1 MRWQNV
7 ETPTFAGSAGSAGE
21 PAVVETMQL
30 IDRDGNEVAAFTKA
44 VDGTIAST
52 VDGQPK
58 VYRALLT
65 QTGTDA
71 PVATVL
77 ENTLG
82 GTVVWTRDSGGRYD
96 GTLAGAFT
104 ANKTAVNSGS
114 CMDGSITLLGWFA
127 GARTDDDSVR
137 VISSSANDPSS
148 VADDVLL
155 NTYVEILVYP

>member
-1 MRWQNV
+1 MRWQNT

-21 PAVVETMQL
+21 PAIVETMQL
-30 IDRDGNEVAAFTKA
+30 LDHDGNEVAAFTKA

-65 QTGTDA
+65 QTGTNA

-82 GTVVWTRDSGGRYD
+82 GDVVWTRGLTGIYF
-96 GTLAGAFT
+96 GTLAGAFPSG
-104 ANKTAVNSGS
+104 KTYVSPFQYVDTSN
-114 CMDGSITLLGWFA
+114 
-127 GARTDDDSVR
+127 GAYQLYRYDDDAVTIESLTGVDLSDSLFAAYFP
-137 VISSSANDPSS
+137 VPIQ
-148 VADDVLL
+148 
-155 NTYVEILVYP
+155 ILVNP

>member
-1 MRWQNV
+1 MRWQNI

-30 IDRDGNEVAAFTKA
+30 LDRDGNEVVAFTKA

-82 GTVVWTRDSGGRYD
+82 GDVVWTRGLTGIYF
-96 GTLAGAFT
+96 GTLAGAFPSG
-104 ANKTAVNSGS
+104 KTYVSPFQYVDPSNGNYQ
-114 CMDGSITLLGWFA
+114 LY
-127 GARTDDDSVR
+127 RYDDDAVTIESLGGVDLHNAAFAAYFP
-137 VISSSANDPSS
+137 VPIQ
-148 VADDVLL
+148 
-155 NTYVEILVYP
+155 ILVNP